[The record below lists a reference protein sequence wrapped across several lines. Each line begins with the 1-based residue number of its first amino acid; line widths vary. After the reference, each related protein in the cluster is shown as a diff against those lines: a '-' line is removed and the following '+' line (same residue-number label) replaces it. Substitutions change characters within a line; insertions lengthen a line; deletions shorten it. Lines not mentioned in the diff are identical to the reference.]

1 LKKDRYL
8 TVRLPPAVEAELRKV
23 AEAQTRTLAGQ
34 ILFYIQEGLKRDKE

>member
-23 AEAQTRTLAGQ
+23 AEEQTRTLAGQ
-34 ILFYIQEGLKRDKE
+34 ILHYIQEGLRREKE